1 MDPKT
6 NGYVHRVSR
15 ARDRSRDRS
24 VAARAPFEKM
34 NVLFS
39 DSSTARHRARRARAR
54 TAMDAREARSRRC
67 RRARV
72 GRVRLARASRLG
84 VSTRGDASPR
94 TRRDASPRGSRRER
108 YDARALYMA
117 IASYLTRIA
126 PPRRNARVDATPF
139 FRRFVDWAT
148 RTRTPGR
155 RRGTR
160 AVRAIECRNAHGVAD
175 ARNTRCDAGGRRSR
189 RRSSARRVV
198 RADVGRG

>member
-1 MDPKT
+1 
-6 NGYVHRVSR
+6 
-15 ARDRSRDRS
+15 
-24 VAARAPFEKM
+24 M

-54 TAMDAREARSRRC
+54 TAMDAREARSRRF

-94 TRRDASPRGSRRER
+94 TRRDASPRGPRRER

-160 AVRAIECRNAHGVAD
+160 AVRAIESRNAHGVAD

-189 RRSSARRVV
+189 RRSSARRAV
-198 RADVGRG
+198 RADVGRA

>member
-1 MDPKT
+1 
-6 NGYVHRVSR
+6 
-15 ARDRSRDRS
+15 
-24 VAARAPFEKM
+24 M

-54 TAMDAREARSRRC
+54 TAMDAREARSRRF

-94 TRRDASPRGSRRER
+94 TRRDASPRGPRAER

-160 AVRAIECRNAHGVAD
+160 AVRAIESRNAHGVAD

-198 RADVGRG
+198 RALSLIHISEPTRPY